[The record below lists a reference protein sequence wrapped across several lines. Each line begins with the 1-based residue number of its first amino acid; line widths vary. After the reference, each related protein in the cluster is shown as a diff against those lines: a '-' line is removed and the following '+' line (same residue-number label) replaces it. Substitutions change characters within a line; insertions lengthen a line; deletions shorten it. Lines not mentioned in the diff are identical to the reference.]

1 MSPGTRGAKL
11 RPTLLNPSRTGD
23 TMNGST
29 SPDNHNPHHARRW
42 LILAVLGVAQ
52 LMVVLDATI
61 VNIALPSAQ
70 KALGFS
76 DDSRQW
82 IVTAYALAFGS
93 LLPLGGRLS
102 DLLGQK
108 RMFLIGASGF
118 ALASAVG
125 GAAGSFTMLVAS
137 RAIQGIFA
145 AMLAPASLSLVSG
158 LFTDSRERGKAFGIY
173 GAIAGGGGAV
183 GLLLGGVL
191 TEYAS
196 WRWCLYVNLG
206 FAIPAAC
213 AATALLH
220 HLPRKA
226 MPSLDIPGVITAS
239 AGLFSLVYGFS
250 NAETTSWGNPLTVG
264 FLCAGVVILALFVMI
279 EQRVSNPLVP
289 LRIVT
294 DRTRAGAYL
303 AVLLSGA
310 GVFGAFLFL
319 TYYMQQTL
327 GYSPV
332 KTGLA
337 FLPMTGVLMLSAAIA
352 SNRVLPRVGP
362 KPVVAVGSLL
372 AAGGM
377 LTLTKLG
384 VTASY
389 AADVLP
395 GVLLVGAGMGCVMA
409 VGMSTATLGVRTED
423 SGVASSLVN
432 TGQQIGGSLGTALLS
447 TFATTAATHYMQG
460 RPHTPAVAAHAAVHG
475 YTTAFWI
482 SAGIYAAAAVI
493 AGLLIRRGVPKVA
506 PGAQPAF
513 AH

>member
-1 MSPGTRGAKL
+1 
-11 RPTLLNPSRTGD
+11 
-23 TMNGST
+23 MNGST
-29 SPDNHNPHHARRW
+29 RPDTHNPHHARRW

-82 IVTAYALAFGS
+82 IITAYALAFGG

-102 DLLGQK
+102 DLFGQK

-118 ALASAVG
+118 AIASAVG
-125 GAAGSFTMLVAS
+125 GGAQDFTMLVAS
-137 RAIQGIFA
+137 RAIQGVFA

-158 LFTDSRERGKAFGIY
+158 LFTDARERGRAFGIY

-183 GLLLGGVL
+183 GLLLGGIL
-191 TEYAS
+191 TEYTS

-206 FAIPAAC
+206 FAIPATL
-213 AATALLH
+213 AALALLH
-220 HLPRKA
+220 HLPRA
-226 MPSLDIPGVITAS
+226 TRPRLDIRGVVTAS
-239 AGLFSLVYGFS
+239 MGLFSLVYGFS
-250 NAETTSWGNPLTVG
+250 NAETASWDDPITVGCLFAGILILTV
-264 FLCAGVVILALFVMI
+264 FVLI
-279 EQRVSNPLVP
+279 EHHVSNPLLP
-289 LRIVT
+289 LRIVL

-303 AVLLSGA
+303 AVLLTGA

-332 KTGLA
+332 MTGVA
-337 FLPMTGVLMLSAAIA
+337 FLPMTGALMIAAGIS
-352 SNRVLPRVGP
+352 SNRILPRVGP
-362 KPVVAVGSLL
+362 KPVVAVGATLS
-372 AAGGM
+372 AAGM
-377 LTLTKLG
+377 LVLTGLG
-384 VTASY
+384 VTANY
-389 AADVLP
+389 ASDVLP
-395 GVLLVGAGMGCVMA
+395 GLLLVGLGMGCTMA
-409 VGMSTATLGVRTED
+409 AAMSTAAVGVREED
-423 SGVASSLVN
+423 AGVASSLIN

-447 TFATTAATHYMQG
+447 TFATSAATNYLHG
-460 RPHTPAVAAHAAVHG
+460 RPHTATVAAHAAVHG

-482 SAGIYAAAAVI
+482 SAGMYAAAALV

-506 PGAQPAF
+506 PGVQPAF